1 MRDGVADETETVW
14 TGGEATRAEG
24 IGTMAATGKKRSTMQ
39 LPKWQV
45 WATASDRKPCVVVTV
60 GDFAGALF
68 VLEPGSTLVG
78 RGRQCD
84 IVLDDEQVSRVHCRF
99 VVDGQAVVL
108 EDLDSTNGVRVD
120 GSAGTRFALHP
131 GSHIALG
138 TRTALRF
145 GYHAPAEVEQQRQLY
160 EASIR
165 DALTGVH
172 NRRYLTLQ
180 VQSELNNLH
189 DGDDTMALVMLDI
202 DHFKRINDTYGHPA
216 GDHVLTQVARALA
229 ESVRG
234 EDVVGRVG
242 GEEFAVLLREAD
254 QRAAWACAERVRRM
268 VEATDFAA
276 IGDRVRVTVS
286 LGYAVA
292 RGGDGSTVASLVGA
306 ADRQLYA
313 AKQGGRNRVEPALG
327 DRGTRTA
334 TGRTR
339 RRTSPSGIQTAL
351 PPRPLE
357 EAASAVH

>member
-1 MRDGVADETETVW
+1 
-14 TGGEATRAEG
+14 
-24 IGTMAATGKKRSTMQ
+24 MAAQGKKRSTMQ

-45 WATASDRKPCVVVTV
+45 WATATDRKPCAVVTA

-99 VVDGQAVVL
+99 IVDGQAVVL

-120 GSAGTRFALHP
+120 GTPGQRFALHP

-145 GYHAPAEVEQQRQLY
+145 GYHAPAEIEQQKKLY

-180 VQSELNNLH
+180 LQSELNNLQ
-189 DGDDTMALVMLDI
+189 DPEDKMALVMLDI
-202 DHFKRINDTYGHPA
+202 DHFKRVNDTYGHPA
-216 GDHVLTQVARALA
+216 GDHVLIQVARTLT

-254 QRAAWACAERVRRM
+254 ARAAWACAERVRGM
-268 VEATDFAA
+268 VEATDFTA
-276 IGDRVRVTVS
+276 IGERVRVTVS

-292 RGGDGSTVASLVGA
+292 RGGEGATVASLVGA
-306 ADRQLYA
+306 ADRRLYE
-313 AKQGGRNRVEPALG
+313 AKQGGRNRVEPALHR
-327 DRGTRTA
+327 RGHRTA

-339 RRTSPSGIQTAL
+339 RRTSPSGIQTAM
-351 PPRPLE
+351 PPNPLQDGT
-357 EAASAVH
+357 ATVH

>member
-1 MRDGVADETETVW
+1 
-14 TGGEATRAEG
+14 
-24 IGTMAATGKKRSTMQ
+24 MAATGKKRSTMQ

-45 WATASDRKPCVVVTV
+45 WATASDRKPCAVVTA

-120 GSAGTRFALHP
+120 GTPGLRFALHP
-131 GSHIALG
+131 GCHIALG
-138 TRTALRF
+138 TKTALRF

-180 VQSELNNLH
+180 LLSELNNLQ
-189 DGDDTMALVMLDI
+189 DPNDKMALVMLDI
-202 DHFKRINDTYGHPA
+202 DHFKRVNDTYGHPA
-216 GDHVLTQVARALA
+216 GDHVLTQVARTLT

-254 QRAAWACAERVRRM
+254 ARAAWACAERVRAT

-276 IGDRVRVTVS
+276 IGERLRVTVS

-292 RGGDGSTVASLVGA
+292 RGGEGVTVAGLVGA
-306 ADRQLYA
+306 ADRRLYE
-313 AKQGGRNRVEPALG
+313 AKQGGRNRVEPSIKRRDLRVG
-327 DRGTRTA
+327 

-339 RRTSPSGIQTAL
+339 RPTSPSGLQTAL
-351 PPRPLE
+351 RSE
-357 EAASAVH
+357 DTGETHSTVH